1 MIDAAVVAG
10 FCAGEPEAVR
20 AVYRTYGPT
29 VFAVTHRMLGN
40 RQLAED
46 ATQQTFVQAWKAA
59 ARFDAGRELG
69 PWLTTIARRVAIDV
83 YRRESR
89 RTAAPLD
96 AVAADDPAI
105 VTLPPGVDE
114 VSDAW
119 EVRRAI
125 DALPPDERE
134 VVRLQHLEGHTHTEI
149 SERLGVPV
157 GTVKSR
163 SHRAH
168 QRLATRLAHLRDVE
182 R

>member
-1 MIDAAVVAG
+1 MEG
-10 FCAGEPEAVR
+10 G
-20 AVYRTYGPT
+20 G
-29 VFAVTHRMLGN
+29 
-40 RQLAED
+40 
-46 ATQQTFVQAWKAA
+46 
-59 ARFDAGRELG
+59 RFDAGRELG
-69 PWLTTIARRVAIDV
+69 PWLATIARRVAIDV

-89 RTAAPLD
+89 RTAAPLE

-105 VTLPPGVDE
+105 VTLPPGVDQ

-119 EVRRAI
+119 EVRRAV

-134 VVRLQHLEGHTHTEI
+134 VVRLQHLEGHTHAEI
-149 SERLGVPV
+149 AERLGVPI

-168 QRLATRLAHLRDVE
+168 QRLAAKLAHLRTGG